1 VTELSALKYL
11 LMQKIKWLCHHTPT
25 KLFSKTAD
33 EFQKHLSDL
42 TNNKYEI
49 EIVKSPESKP
59 IDELK
64 HGRAHMSQITSNQLG
79 KYGATDFYA
88 LILPYL
94 FSSTGHAERVL
105 SGEIGDKLLT
115 HLHERTGICG
125 LAFGWMEITQRF
137 DNRMSFPRWY
147 PSGWWNQIMTA
158 GFKEHNPIM
167 NDMTDLFMS
176 NILNTADTKH
186 STYLTTIVA
195 NNEFIE
201 TLPDQDKEHFTEA
214 ARRTASTQQKS
225 DTWPGDNI
233 EKLRKPWEPLYEK
246 YRNFFTF
253 DIIDQIKKHPH

>member
-1 VTELSALKYL
+1 
-11 LMQKIKWLCHHTPT
+11 MQKIKWLCYHTPT
-25 KLFSKTAD
+25 KLFHQTAD
-33 EFQKHLSDL
+33 EFQKHLNDL

-49 EIVKSPESKP
+49 EIVKSPESEP

-64 HGRAHMSQITSNQLG
+64 HGRVHMSQIYSNQLG
-79 KYGATDFYA
+79 EYGATDFYA
-88 LILPYL
+88 LVLPYL
-94 FSSTGHAERVL
+94 FSSTGHADRVL
-105 SGEIGDKLLT
+105 GGEIGDKLLT
-115 HLHERTGICG
+115 HLHERTGIYG

-137 DNRMSFPRWY
+137 DNRMSFPRYY

-158 GFKEHNPIM
+158 SVKEHNPIM
-167 NDMTDLFMS
+167 NDMTDLVMS

-201 TLPDQDKEHFTEA
+201 TLPAQDKANFTEA
-214 ARRTASTQQKS
+214 ARRTVSTQQKN
-225 DTWPGDNI
+225 DTWPTGCI

-253 DIIDQIKKHPH
+253 DIIDQIKKHPD